1 MKVYIFC
8 DIEGISGIAGGCYI
22 DNSRPELLAAARRF
36 MAGDIN
42 ACVEGCFRAGADEVV
57 VRDGHGSGFNV
68 TCEMIDPRAIWCR
81 ALRRAAVFP
90 ARKEPMR

>member
-42 ACVEGCFRAGADEVV
+42 ACVEGCFRRV
-57 VRDGHGSGFNV
+57 
-68 TCEMIDPRAIWCR
+68 
-81 ALRRAAVFP
+81 
-90 ARKEPMR
+90 PMRLWSGTGMAAASM

>member
-42 ACVEGCFRAGADEVV
+42 ACVEGCFR
-57 VRDGHGSGFNV
+57 R
-68 TCEMIDPRAIWCR
+68 CR
-81 ALRRAAVFP
+81 
-90 ARKEPMR
+90 